1 VRTRL
6 FHTTNYI
13 EPPSCF
19 THPKPRVHIE
29 AYRHPRQIASFQR
42 IRPCI
47 GRMEVLR
54 LGETGMAS
62 STTQTPVDNLYQELD
77 ALKEKNAAK
86 RAKINLLRGQIEE
99 TLKQRDEFNAEVK
112 HVSEEVRKLKAKRD
126 SLNAKVKELKEKR
139 DALRGVAAQKREA
152 LSKLLEQAR
161 HISEQLQ
168 GNMSELS
175 RQIKGLEW
183 FIQTTPLSTKAER
196 NLVAKIGA
204 LEVSLQKHKGL
215 RNVKDKLLR
224 LRIEVGALRLQ
235 AQATHEALT
244 KVAEESEKV
253 HTSMQ
258 ELVKILVEKM
268 KEADAKHSEYVQRSQ
283 ERRDMVSDLK
293 ANLERMDKI
302 RAQIGE
308 AKTLPKLK
316 GEELKS
322 KYKQAANEK
331 LRTGGKLSFEEFQA
345 LMEDSGS
352 DDDDE

>member
-1 VRTRL
+1 
-6 FHTTNYI
+6 
-13 EPPSCF
+13 
-19 THPKPRVHIE
+19 
-29 AYRHPRQIASFQR
+29 
-42 IRPCI
+42 
-47 GRMEVLR
+47 
-54 LGETGMAS
+54 
-62 STTQTPVDNLYQELD
+62 
-77 ALKEKNAAK
+77 
-86 RAKINLLRGQIEE
+86 
-99 TLKQRDEFNAEVK
+99 
-112 HVSEEVRKLKAKRD
+112 
-126 SLNAKVKELKEKR
+126 
-139 DALRGVAAQKREA
+139 
-152 LSKLLEQAR
+152 
-161 HISEQLQ
+161 
-168 GNMSELS
+168 
-175 RQIKGLEW
+175 GLEW

-258 ELVKILVEKM
+258 ELVKILVEKK
-268 KEADAKHSEYVQRSQ
+268 KEADARHSEYVQRSQ

>member
-1 VRTRL
+1 
-6 FHTTNYI
+6 
-13 EPPSCF
+13 
-19 THPKPRVHIE
+19 
-29 AYRHPRQIASFQR
+29 
-42 IRPCI
+42 
-47 GRMEVLR
+47 
-54 LGETGMAS
+54 MAS
-62 STTQTPVDNLYQELD
+62 STTQTPVDDLYHELN

-86 RAKINLLRGQIEE
+86 RAKINVLRGQIDE
-99 TLKQRDEFNAEVK
+99 TLKQRDELNAEVK
-112 HVSEEVRKLKAKRD
+112 RVSEEVRKLKAKRD
-126 SLNAKVKELKEKR
+126 SLNAQVKGLKEKR

-152 LSKLLEQAR
+152 LSKLLEQAG

-168 GNMSELS
+168 GSMSELS
-175 RQIKGLEW
+175 KQIKGLEW

-196 NLVAKIGA
+196 NLVAKIAA
-204 LEVSLQKHKGL
+204 LEVGLQKHKGL

-224 LRIEVGALRLQ
+224 LRVEVGALRLQ
-235 AQATHEALT
+235 AQATHDSLT

-258 ELVKILVEKM
+258 ELVKILVEKR
-268 KEADAKHSEYVQRSQ
+268 KEADAKHSEYVERSQ
-283 ERRDMVSDLK
+283 ERRDMVSELR

-302 RAQIGE
+302 RTQIGE

-352 DDDDE
+352 DDDK